1 MNKTIN
7 QDNLNSSLR
16 FLEKQGEIS
25 MAQLKEADLQ
35 QAEKL
40 EGVAVLFRSEEFC
53 KQFLACPDK
62 QTAVQLFADNGFSMT
77 EEEVEVMFLL
87 VNTFSQKLLDN
98 NGELSEE
105 DLEMVAGGSIGKSI
119 FGFLIGGIPGAF
131 VGLAIGSLLCVLIP
145 PLSFAVGAGVATAV
159 GGIGLGVAGADMLNK
174 LPD

>member
-40 EGVAVLFRSEEFC
+40 EGIAVLFRSEEFC

-62 QTAVQLFADNGFSMT
+62 QTAVQLFADNGFSMFMVGAVITLLPLFIGYFVARKLLKMDTAETLGCICGSQTSTPALGAITSQT
-77 EEEVEVMFLL
+77 ESQEPVIAYSTAYPIALIMMTVLAQLL
-87 VNTFSQKLLDN
+87 V
-98 NGELSEE
+98 
-105 DLEMVAGGSIGKSI
+105 EMA
-119 FGFLIGGIPGAF
+119 
-131 VGLAIGSLLCVLIP
+131 
-145 PLSFAVGAGVATAV
+145 
-159 GGIGLGVAGADMLNK
+159 
-174 LPD
+174 

>member
-7 QDNLNSSLR
+7 QDNLNASLR

-40 EGVAVLFRSEEFC
+40 EGMAVLFRSEEFC

-105 DLEMVAGGSIGKSI
+105 DLEMVAGGNIGMKL
-119 FGFLIGGIPGAF
+119 FGWVAGGIAGG
-131 VGLAIGSLLCVLIP
+131 VLGLTIGSLLCVLIP

>member
-7 QDNLNSSLR
+7 QENLNSSLR

-53 KQFLACPDK
+53 KQFLDCPDK
-62 QTAVQLFADNGFSMT
+62 QTAIQLFADNGFSMT

-98 NGELSEE
+98 DGQLSEE
-105 DLEMVAGGSIGKSI
+105 DLEMVAGGSIGMTL
-119 FGFLIGGIPGAF
+119 FGWVTGGIAGSV
-131 VGLAIGSLLCVLIP
+131 VGLTIGSLLCLLIP
-145 PLSFAVGAGVATAV
+145 PLSFAVGAGVATAI
-159 GGIGLGVAGADMLNK
+159 GGIAGGYALGNEMAKV
-174 LPD
+174 PD

>member
-25 MAQLKEADLQ
+25 MAQLKEADPQ

-77 EEEVEVMFLL
+77 EEEVELMFLL
-87 VNTFSQKLLDN
+87 INTFTQKLLDN
-98 NGELSEE
+98 DGQLSEE
-105 DLEMVAGGSIGKSI
+105 DLEMVAGGGIGKI
-119 FGFLIGGIPGAF
+119 LFGCVTGGITGAML
-131 VGLAIGSLLCVLIP
+131 GLAVGALLSALIP
-145 PLSFAVGAGVATAV
+145 PLGFAVAAGV
-159 GGIGLGVAGADMLNK
+159 GVSAGAIGGGYFFGNEMAK
-174 LPD
+174 VPD